1 MRKWNIERGTGSEDE
16 KVEQKEKQGVRMRK
30 QNEEREENRQVKER
44 FWQKIR
50 QVEKE
55 EENEVR
61 EIGMYDLRL
70 GYMYENCTENDV
82 EIQRLLDEQREMLDI
97 LRMRKR
103 EFTDEC
109 QRRIQML

>member
-16 KVEQKEKQGVRMRK
+16 KVEQKEKQGARMRK
-30 QNEEREENRQVKER
+30 QNEEREESRQVKEK

-55 EENEVR
+55 EEDEDR

-70 GYMYENCTENDV
+70 EYMYENCTENDA
-82 EIQRLLDEQREMLDI
+82 EIQRLIDEQREMLDI
-97 LRMRKR
+97 LRVRKR
-103 EFTDEC
+103 EFADDC
-109 QRRIQML
+109 QRRIHIF

>member
-1 MRKWNIERGTGSEDE
+1 
-16 KVEQKEKQGVRMRK
+16 MRK

-61 EIGMYDLRL
+61 D
-70 GYMYENCTENDV
+70 
-82 EIQRLLDEQREMLDI
+82 
-97 LRMRKR
+97 RKSVV
-103 EFTDEC
+103 
-109 QRRIQML
+109 

>member
-1 MRKWNIERGTGSEDE
+1 M
-16 KVEQKEKQGVRMRK
+16 RMRK

-55 EENEVR
+55 EEDEVR